1 MMEFWRMNRLPY
13 FNIPLFLNNFTKPNK
28 TFMKKY
34 FLIIITLLLFS
45 CTENKEKIIPTDLEL
60 KMNSIAEDYVKLVLN
75 IGQYNADFVDAYYG
89 PEEWRLGLKSNLQF
103 DSTAY
108 KILSS
113 QADGLLNELES
124 LGEYKADELET
135 LRFRYL
141 YKQILACK
149 TKIFMLNGILLPFD
163 EETKALYDASA
174 PINNSEYFQSTINEL
189 DKILPGSGDVAKRL
203 NEFKMKFVIP
213 TEKLKSVFDAAIS
226 ECRTRTLNHIKL
238 PKEESFKV
246 EYVKDKPWGAYN
258 WYKGNFYSVI
268 EVNTD
273 LPIYIDRAVDLAAH
287 EGYPGHHVYNV
298 LLESNLAKKRNWVE
312 FKVYALFSPQS
323 LIAEGTANYGISVA
337 FPGDERIKF
346 EKDVLFPLARLNPA
360 DADLYYKVLELQK
373 KFSYSGNEAARN
385 LLDGNWTR
393 EQTVNWLQKNA
404 LRIKDSADKYVSF
417 IEKYR
422 SYVINY
428 NLGMD
433 IVKDYIERNG
443 GTENNPARRW
453 ELFEHLLSTPQTP
466 SGLAKN
472 SF

>member
-1 MMEFWRMNRLPY
+1 MSKLISILLIVFIFVSCSE
-13 FNIPLFLNNFTKPNK
+13 
-28 TFMKKY
+28 KKESV
-34 FLIIITLLLFS
+34 IQS
-45 CTENKEKIIPTDLEL
+45 DLEL

-75 IGQYNADFVDAYYG
+75 IGQYDADFVDAYYG
-89 PEEWRLGLKSNLQF
+89 PEEWRSDLKTDLPF
-103 DSTAY
+103 DSIAY
-108 KILSS
+108 KNLSS
-113 QADGLLNELES
+113 KTDELLNELES

-141 YKQILACK
+141 YKQLLACK
-149 TKIFMLNGILLPFD
+149 TKIFMLNGVLLPFD

-174 PINNSEYFQSTINEL
+174 PIHNDEFFQSAITEL
-189 DKILPGSGDVAKRL
+189 DKILPGKGDVAKRL
-203 NEFKMKFVIP
+203 NDFKMKFVIP
-213 TEKLKSVFDAAIS
+213 TDKLEAVFNAAIK

-238 PKEESFKV
+238 PEGESFKV

-268 EVNTD
+268 QVNTD
-273 LPIYIDRAVDLAAH
+273 LPIFIDRAVDLAAH

-298 LLESNLAKKRNWVE
+298 LLESNLAKKRNWLE

-323 LIAEGTANYGISVA
+323 LIAEGTANYGIPMA

-346 EKDVLFPLARLNPA
+346 EKEVLFPLAGLNPEE
-360 DADLYYKVLELQK
+360 ADLYYKVLELQK
-373 KFSYSGNEAARN
+373 NFSYSGNEAARN
-385 LLDGNWTR
+385 FLDGKWTR
-393 EQTVNWLQKNA
+393 EQAVEWLMKNA
-404 LRIKDSADKYVSF
+404 LRTKDSADKYVSF

-443 GTENNPARRW
+443 GTENNKGKRW

-466 SGLAKN
+466 SGLAK
-472 SF
+472 

>member
-1 MMEFWRMNRLPY
+1 MQE
-13 FNIPLFLNNFTKPNK
+13 K
-28 TFMKKY
+28 TGLKV
-34 FLIIITLLLFS
+34 
-45 CTENKEKIIPTDLEL
+45 NKIISILAIVFIFVSCSERKESVIQSGLEL

-75 IGQYNADFVDAYYG
+75 IGQYDADFVDAYYG
-89 PEEWRLGLKSNLQF
+89 PEEWRSSLKTDLPF

-108 KILSS
+108 KELSS
-113 QADGLLNELES
+113 KTDELLNELES

-141 YKQILACK
+141 YKQMLACK
-149 TKIFMLNGILLPFD
+149 TKIFMLNGVLLPFN

-174 PINNSEYFQSTINEL
+174 PTYSEEFFQSAIAEL
-189 DKILPGSGDVAKRL
+189 DKILPGKGDVAKRL
-203 NEFKMKFVIP
+203 NDFKMKFVIP
-213 TEKLKSVFDAAIS
+213 TEKLEAVFNAAIKES
-226 ECRTRTLNHIKL
+226 RLRTLDHIKL
-238 PKEESFKV
+238 PAQESFKV

-268 EVNTD
+268 QVNTD

-323 LIAEGTANYGISVA
+323 LIAEGTANYGIAMA
-337 FPGDERIKF
+337 FPGDERVKF
-346 EKDVLFPLARLNPA
+346 EKEVLFPLAGLNPEE
-360 DADLYYKVLELQK
+360 ADLYYRVLELQK
-373 KFSYSGNEAARN
+373 NFSYSGNEAARN
-385 LLDGNWTR
+385 FLDGKWTR
-393 EQTVNWLQKNA
+393 EQTVEWLMKNA
-404 LRIKDSADKYVSF
+404 LRTKDSADKYVSF

-433 IVKDYIERNG
+433 IVKDYTERNG
-443 GTENNPARRW
+443 GTENNSAKRW

-466 SGLAKN
+466 SGLTK
-472 SF
+472 

>member
-1 MMEFWRMNRLPY
+1 MSKLISILLIVFIFVSCSE
-13 FNIPLFLNNFTKPNK
+13 
-28 TFMKKY
+28 KKESV
-34 FLIIITLLLFS
+34 IQS
-45 CTENKEKIIPTDLEL
+45 DLEL

-75 IGQYNADFVDAYYG
+75 IGQYDADFVDAYYG
-89 PEEWRLGLKSNLQF
+89 PEEWRSSLKTDLPF
-103 DSTAY
+103 DSIAY
-108 KILSS
+108 KNLSS
-113 QADGLLNELES
+113 KTDELLNELES

-141 YKQILACK
+141 YKQLLACK
-149 TKIFMLNGILLPFD
+149 TKIFMLNGLLLPFD

-174 PINNSEYFQSTINEL
+174 PIHNDDFFQSAITEL
-189 DKILPGSGDVAKRL
+189 DKILPGKGDVAKRL
-203 NEFKMKFVIP
+203 NDFKMKFVIP
-213 TEKLKSVFDAAIS
+213 TDKLEAVFNSAIK

-238 PKEESFKV
+238 PEQESFKV

-268 EVNTD
+268 QVNTD
-273 LPIYIDRAVDLAAH
+273 LPIFIDRAVDLAAH

-298 LLESNLAKKRNWVE
+298 LLESNLAKKRNWPE

-323 LIAEGTANYGISVA
+323 LIAEGTANYGIPMA

-346 EKDVLFPLARLNPA
+346 EKEVLFPLAGLNPEE
-360 DADLYYKVLELQK
+360 ADLYYKVLDLQK
-373 KFSYSGNEAARN
+373 NFSYSGNEAARN
-385 LLDGNWTR
+385 FLDGKWTR
-393 EQTVNWLQKNA
+393 EQAVEWLMKNA
-404 LRIKDSADKYVSF
+404 LRTKDSADKYVSF

-443 GTENNPARRW
+443 GTENNKGKRW

-466 SGLAKN
+466 SGLAK
-472 SF
+472 

>member
-1 MMEFWRMNRLPY
+1 
-13 FNIPLFLNNFTKPNK
+13 
-28 TFMKKY
+28 MKIY
-34 FLIIITLLLFS
+34 FLIFITLSLLACS
-45 CTENKEKIIPTDLEL
+45 ERKEPIIQSDLEL

-75 IGQYNADFVDAYYG
+75 IGQYDADFVDAYYG
-89 PEEWRLGLKSNLQF
+89 PEEWRSGLKSDLQF

-108 KILSS
+108 KNLSS
-113 QADGLLNELES
+113 KTDELLNELES

-141 YKQILACK
+141 YKQLLACK
-149 TKIFMLNGILLPFD
+149 TKIFMLNGVLLPFD

-174 PINNSEYFQSTINEL
+174 PTHNDEFFQSAITEL
-189 DKILPGSGDVAKRL
+189 DKILPGKGDVAKRL

-213 TEKLKSVFDAAIS
+213 TDKLKEVFDAAIK

-238 PKEESFKV
+238 PEQESFKV

-268 EVNTD
+268 QVNTD

-298 LLESNLAKKRNWVE
+298 LLESNLAKKRNWPE
-312 FKVYALFSPQS
+312 FKIYALFSPQS
-323 LIAEGTANYGISVA
+323 LIAEGTANYGIAVA

-346 EKDVLFPLARLNPA
+346 EKEVLFRIAGLNPEE
-360 DADLYYKVLELQK
+360 ADLFYKVLELQK
-373 KFSYSGNEAARN
+373 NFSYSGNEAARN
-385 LLDGNWTR
+385 FLDGLWTR
-393 EQTVNWLQKNA
+393 EQTVEWLMKNA
-404 LRIKDSADKYVSF
+404 LRTKDSADKYVSF

-443 GTENNPARRW
+443 GTENNSAKRW

-466 SGLAKN
+466 SGLIK
-472 SF
+472 

>member
-1 MMEFWRMNRLPY
+1 MN
-13 FNIPLFLNNFTKPNK
+13 K
-28 TFMKKY
+28 
-34 FLIIITLLLFS
+34 LISILAIVFILFS
-45 CTENKEKIIPTDLEL
+45 CSEKKESVIQSDLEL
-60 KMNSIAEDYVKLVLN
+60 KMNNIAEDYVKLVLN
-75 IGQYNADFVDAYYG
+75 IGQYDADFVDAYYG
-89 PEEWRLGLKSNLQF
+89 PEDWRSGLKTDLTF

-108 KILSS
+108 KELST
-113 QADGLLNELES
+113 QTDELLNELES

-141 YKQILACK
+141 YKQLLACK
-149 TKIFMLNGILLPFD
+149 TKIFMLNGVLLPFD

-174 PINNSEYFQSTINEL
+174 PIHNDEFFQSAIAEL
-189 DKILPGSGDVAKRL
+189 DKILPGKGDVAKRL
-203 NEFKMKFVIP
+203 NDFKMKFVVP
-213 TEKLKSVFDAAIS
+213 TDKLKDVFNAAIK
-226 ECRTRTLNHIKL
+226 ECRTRTLEHIKL
-238 PKEESFKV
+238 PEQESFKV

-273 LPIYIDRAVDLAAH
+273 LPIFIDRAVDLAAH

-298 LLESNLAKKRNWVE
+298 LLESNLAKKRNWPE

-323 LIAEGTANYGISVA
+323 LIAEGTANYGIPMA

-346 EKDVLFPLARLNPA
+346 EKEVLFPLAGLNP
-360 DADLYYKVLELQK
+360 DEADLFYKVLDLQK
-373 KFSYSGNEAARN
+373 NFSYSGNEAARN
-385 LLDGNWTR
+385 FLDGKWTR
-393 EQTVNWLQKNA
+393 EQAVEWLMKNA
-404 LRIKDSADKYVSF
+404 LRTKDSADKYVSF

-443 GTENNPARRW
+443 GTENNTAKRW

-466 SGLAKN
+466 GGLAK
-472 SF
+472 